1 MRAYRLTIIP
11 ALALVLAACSVRDA
25 YVRAKQV
32 RTYADMQTI
41 VSKIEQLRSST
52 AAPLKEPQV
61 QAILDSVA
69 HGRDAWGHRFVFR
82 SKPSR
87 GGFSYILVSYGSDGK
102 PDVSKPEEYFTLP
115 ESRIQGDG
123 CKDIVFRDGMP
134 VANAGK

>member
-1 MRAYRLTIIP
+1 MQAVRLAITM
-11 ALALVLAACSVRDA
+11 ALALLLAACSVRDS

-41 VSKIEQLRSST
+41 VAKIEQLRSF
-52 AAPLKEPQV
+52 APAPPKELQA

-69 HGRDAWGHRFVFR
+69 QGRDAWGHLFVFR
-82 SKPSR
+82 SRPSK

-102 PDVSKPEEYFTLP
+102 PDVPSLDEYFTIP
-115 ESRIQGDG
+115 ESRVQGNG
-123 CKDIVFRDGMP
+123 RKDIVFRDGMP